1 MTDTNVVEIM
11 RDMLMTSLILSL
23 PPLGFGLLVGL
34 VVSVFQALTQI
45 HDQTLVFVPKIIA
58 VAVVLILFM
67 PFMIRVL
74 TEYTE
79 ELFAALNMFAA
90 M

>member
-1 MTDTNVVEIM
+1 MPDGVVVTVA
-11 RDMLMTSLILSL
+11 RDMLTTALILAL

-67 PFMIRVL
+67 PFMLRVML
-74 TEYTE
+74 EYTA
-79 ELFAALNMFAA
+79 ELFGAVNYFAA
-90 M
+90 F

>member
-1 MTDTNVVEIM
+1 MNDITVVEIA
-11 RDMLMTSLILSL
+11 RDMLMTALIISL
-23 PPLGFGLLVGL
+23 PPLLFGLVVGL
-34 VVSVFQALTQI
+34 IVSVFQALTQI

-67 PFMIRVL
+67 PFMIRVM
-74 TEYTE
+74 TEYTSH
-79 ELFAALNMFAA
+79 LFAALNTFAG

>member
-1 MTDTNVVEIM
+1 MPDGVVVTIA
-11 RDMLMTSLILSL
+11 RDMLVTSLILAL
-23 PPLGFGLLVGL
+23 PPLGFGLVVGL

-67 PFMIRVL
+67 PFMLKVML
-74 TEYTE
+74 DYTN
-79 ELFAALNMFAA
+79 ELFAAFNYFAA
-90 M
+90 F